1 MRVGTGWDLHKLEE
15 GRRLVIGGVLIDSP
29 KGCVAHSDGDVLIHA
44 ICDALLGACG
54 LDDIGTLFPDTDISY
69 KDISSSILLEKV
81 VSLVATN
88 GFHVENIDTTIIL
101 QTPKLGPY
109 KNAIKENLA
118 DLLKIDVSKVGV
130 KAKTA
135 EGALGELGLG
145 TAIIAQA
152 AVLVSSCSLKL

>member
-118 DLLKIDVSKVGV
+118 ALLKIDVSKVGV

>member
-44 ICDALLGACG
+44 ICDALLGSCG
-54 LDDIGTLFPDTDISY
+54 LDDIGTLFPDTDTSY

-81 VSLVATN
+81 VSLVETN
-88 GFHVENIDTTIIL
+88 GFHIENIDTTIIL

-118 DLLKIDVSKVGV
+118 ALLKIDVSKVGV

-152 AVLVSSCSLKL
+152 SVLVI

>member
-81 VSLVATN
+81 VSLVETN
-88 GFHVENIDTTIIL
+88 GFHIENIDTTIIL

-118 DLLKIDVSKVGV
+118 ALLKIDVSKVGV

-152 AVLVSSCSLKL
+152 AVLVI